1 MSSTL
6 ADPFRVLLTRR
17 LPADLEARLEDSV
30 VVTRRSSDAPPS
42 EQELLAVVPGHDA
55 VLCML
60 TEPMTEAVLA
70 AGAASSPPLR
80 LVSQVAVGLDNIDLG
95 AAGSLGVSV
104 AHTPGVLT
112 DATADLTMALL
123 LAAARRLPEAE
134 RTVREG
140 RWSTWS
146 LGMLTGLEL
155 REATI
160 GIVGLGRIGAA
171 VARRARAFGMHV
183 VYAGRRAATAS
194 LAAELQA
201 RHLPLD
207 ELLATSDVVS
217 LHAPLTEET
226 HHLLSRE
233 RLFAMKPGALLVNTA
248 RGALV
253 DEASLADALENGP
266 LRFAAL
272 DVFANEPK
280 VHPTLLQRDDVLLLP
295 HIGSATQAT
304 RHRMASLAVD
314 AVLDAA
320 AGRPLA
326 HRAV

>member
-1 MSSTL
+1 MTARVGIWTIIIGLLVTML
-6 ADPFRVLLTRR
+6 AGTVSASEPEPYRAWAFDVRRANDKNNLNALT
-17 LPADLEARLEDSV
+17 A
-30 VVTRRSSDAPPS
+30 
-42 EQELLAVVPGHDA
+42 
-55 VLCML
+55 
-60 TEPMTEAVLA
+60 
-70 AGAASSPPLR
+70 
-80 LVSQVAVGLDNIDLG
+80 
-95 AAGSLGVSV
+95 
-104 AHTPGVLT
+104 
-112 DATADLTMALL
+112 
-123 LAAARRLPEAE
+123 LAAAKPDFARVWFYGQIYDLVNPRVPEAE

-155 REATI
+155 REATL

-194 LAAELQA
+194 LEAELQA

-272 DVFANEPK
+272 DVFANEPR

-304 RHRMASLAVD
+304 RYRMASLAVD